1 MKAFILHTAIFF
13 FIFSFFFCLAIF
25 TFEYVK
31 LQLLKQEKDIIHFDE
46 LKDAIYFKLIFS
58 VIHVQ

>member
-1 MKAFILHTAIFF
+1 MKTFILHTAIFF
-13 FIFSFFFCLAIF
+13 IYSFFFCPAIF
-25 TFEYVK
+25 VFECVI